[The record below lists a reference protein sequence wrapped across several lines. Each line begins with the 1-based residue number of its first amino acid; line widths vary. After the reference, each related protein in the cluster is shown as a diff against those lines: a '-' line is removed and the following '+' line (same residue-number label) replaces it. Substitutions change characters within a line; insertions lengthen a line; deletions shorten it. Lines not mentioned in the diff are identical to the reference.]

1 MSQIVTQEN
10 LKELDTA
17 PIFNDSIDR
26 RISTLI
32 NDSIDEFVKSGMDL
46 ITSGIVSG
54 QSKNQQITSQVI
66 SSPQQMKMGFKNYF
80 IHNMGEIN
88 TGEVLAKQ
96 KTAVIKTLQSM
107 DYRIEKPEQ
116 VLTNMKVAME
126 SANIKEFAAKVDV
139 LMSDIEM
146 QHTNYLI
153 KNASVIIQQ
162 ATMSVGFAEDMMVN
176 TIDNKT
182 VVSAS
187 KDGKALLT
195 EIAFDRQK
203 NKIDII
209 TETIEFEG
217 EGCDSVMEA
226 FQKELEAKGLKFAA
240 SNKKWTGGD
249 CWLPSSKTIEKQLK
263 KRVSSKEAKD
273 HRRQNMKRN
282 SQINSHLKH

>member
-32 NDSIDEFVKSGMDL
+32 NDSIDEFVTSGIDL
-46 ITSGIVSG
+46 ITSKVISG
-54 QSKNQQITSQVI
+54 QSKNQQSTSQMI
-66 SSPQQMKMGFKNYF
+66 SSPQQMKMGFKDYF
-80 IHNMGEIN
+80 IQNMGELTTN
-88 TGEVLAKQ
+88 EALVKQ
-96 KTAVIKTLQSM
+96 KTAVIKTLQTM
-107 DYRIEKPEQ
+107 DYQIEKPEQ
-116 VLTNMKVAME
+116 VLTDMKVAME
-126 SANIKEFAAKVDV
+126 ATTVKEFAAKVDV
-139 LMSDIEM
+139 LMSNIEM

-162 ATMSVGFAEDMMVN
+162 ATMNVGFADDMMVN
-176 TIDNKT
+176 TINNKT
-182 VVSAS
+182 VISAS
-187 KDGKALLT
+187 KGSKAMLT
-195 EIAFDRQK
+195 EIAFDRKK

-209 TETIEFEG
+209 TETIGFKG

-226 FQKELEAKGLKFAA
+226 FQKELEVKGLKFAA

-249 CWLPSSKTIEKQLK
+249 CWLPSSKTIEKKLK

-282 SQINSHLKH
+282 AQINSHLKH

>member
-32 NDSIDEFVKSGMDL
+32 NDSIDEFVASGIDL
-46 ITSGIVSG
+46 ITSKVISG
-54 QSKNQQITSQVI
+54 QSKNQQSTSQVI
-66 SSPQQMKMGFKNYF
+66 SSPQQMKMGFKDYF
-80 IHNMGEIN
+80 IQNMGEIN
-88 TGEVLAKQ
+88 TSTSLMKQ

-116 VLTNMKVAME
+116 VLTDMKLSLE
-126 SANIKEFAAKVDV
+126 STTVKEFAAKVDI
-139 LMSDIEM
+139 LMSNIEM
-146 QHTNYLI
+146 QHTNYLM

-162 ATMSVGFAEDMMVN
+162 ATINVGFAEDMVN
-176 TIDNKT
+176 NAQENKT
-182 VVSAS
+182 VISGC
-187 KDGKALLT
+187 KGKKGIST
-195 EIAFDRQK
+195 EIVFDRQK

-209 TETIEFEG
+209 TETIGFEG

-240 SNKKWTGGD
+240 SNKKWTGGN
-249 CWLPSSKTIEKQLK
+249 CWLPSSKTIEKKLK
-263 KRVSSKEAKD
+263 KRVSSKGAED

-282 SQINSHLKH
+282 AQINSNLKH

>member
-17 PIFNDSIDR
+17 PIFNDSVDR

-32 NDSIDEFVKSGMDL
+32 NNSIDEFV
-46 ITSGIVSG
+46 TSGIDLIAARIVTG
-54 QSKNQQITSQVI
+54 QSRAQQKTNQVI
-66 SSPQQMKMGFKNYF
+66 SSPQQMKMGFKDNF
-80 IHNMGEIN
+80 IQNMSVLN
-88 TGEVLAKQ
+88 TGETLLKQ

-116 VLTNMKVAME
+116 VITDIKIAME
-126 SANIKEFAAKVDV
+126 STNVKEFAAKVDV
-139 LMSDIEM
+139 LMSKIEM

-153 KNASVIIQQ
+153 KNASAIIQQ
-162 ATMSVGFAEDMMVN
+162 ATMNVGFAEDMMVN

-187 KDGKALLT
+187 KDGNALLT
-195 EIAFDRQK
+195 EIAFNRQR

-209 TETIEFEG
+209 TETIGFEG
-217 EGCDSVMEA
+217 EGCDTVMAA
-226 FQKELEAKGLKFAA
+226 FQKELESKGLKFSV

-249 CWLPSSKTIEKQLK
+249 CWLPSSKTIEKKLK
-263 KRVSSKEAKD
+263 KRVPSKEVED

-282 SQINSHLKH
+282 AQIISHLKH

>member
-17 PIFNDSIDR
+17 PIFNDSVDR

-32 NDSIDEFVKSGMDL
+32 NNSIDEFV
-46 ITSGIVSG
+46 TSGIDLIAARIVTG
-54 QSKNQQITSQVI
+54 QSRAQQKTNQVI
-66 SSPQQMKMGFKNYF
+66 SSPQQMKMGFKDNF
-80 IHNMGEIN
+80 IQNMSVLN
-88 TGEVLAKQ
+88 TGETLLKQ

-116 VLTNMKVAME
+116 VITDIKIAME
-126 SANIKEFAAKVDV
+126 STNVKEFAAKVDV
-139 LMSDIEM
+139 LMSKIEM

-153 KNASVIIQQ
+153 KNASAIIQQ
-162 ATMSVGFAEDMMVN
+162 ATMNVGFAEDMMVN

-187 KDGKALLT
+187 KDGNALLT
-195 EIAFDRQK
+195 EIAFNRQR

-209 TETIEFEG
+209 TETIGFEG
-217 EGCDSVMEA
+217 EGCDTVMAA
-226 FQKELEAKGLKFAA
+226 FQKELESKGLKFSV

-249 CWLPSSKTIEKQLK
+249 CWLPSSKTIEKKLK
-263 KRVSSKEAKD
+263 KRVSSKEVED

-282 SQINSHLKH
+282 AQIISHLKH